1 MKNWNQVLKNWTPRH
16 WYWSA
21 AGAVVL
27 VVLTLV
33 CFPST
38 PDNPLAPH
46 PVIHNA
52 QEAWE
57 AAQPHLNAADT
68 ETNQSV
74 ERHLQQVTDYYES
87 LKEGGRLERFASE
100 VLSLP
105 AKWKLITKSRSDF
118 DAYVSEQFA
127 SLVLSED
134 DVRTMMTSVIASYA
148 HDLEATD
155 NKMLVALK
163 SDTDTTA
170 ADFQVTLPSVPQ
182 IDERFAEV
190 LQAARIAAIQDV
202 PLTIAREVA
211 NIVVMQVV
219 GDVTAQALTSAGIL
233 GAGAASGV
241 ATFGVGLVG
250 GLVFDWA
257 FQKVTD
263 PEGKLAANLRD
274 KLTDLCGTTLES
286 TRSYLEEVARQRA
299 AVRRQ
304 VIAQAL
310 GVTP

>member
-1 MKNWNQVLKNWTPRH
+1 MNWKQILTTWTPRQ
-16 WYWSA
+16 WYWTA

-33 CFPST
+33 CLPAT
-38 PDNPLAPH
+38 PAKPLTPH

-52 QEAWE
+52 QEAWQ
-57 AAQPHLNAADT
+57 AALPHLKTADS

-74 ERHLQQVTDYYES
+74 QRHLQQVIAYYNTLEN
-87 LKEGGRLERFASE
+87 GGALERFASE

-105 AKWKLITKSRSDF
+105 AKWKLITRPRSEF
-118 DAYVSEQFA
+118 ESYISQQFA
-127 SLVLSED
+127 ALVLSENE
-134 DVRTMMTSVIASYA
+134 VRTMMTSVIASYA
-148 HDLEATD
+148 GELEATD

-163 SDTDTTA
+163 ADTDTTA
-170 ADFQVTLPSVPQ
+170 ANFQVTLPSVPQ
-182 IDERFAEV
+182 IDRQFSEV
-190 LQAARIAAIQDV
+190 VKAARIAAIQDV
-202 PLTIAREVA
+202 PLLIAREVA
-211 NIVVMQVV
+211 NIVVMQVI

-233 GAGAASGV
+233 SAGAASGV

-250 GLVFDWA
+250 GLAFDYF

-263 PEGKLAANLRD
+263 PEGKLAANLRG
-274 KLTDLCGTTLES
+274 KLANLCRATLDS
-286 TRSYLEEVARQRA
+286 TRSYLEQVARQRA

-310 GVTP
+310 GVKP